1 MQPMKTHMDID
12 TKLLAK
18 AMKLGGHR
26 TKREAVNA
34 ALLDY
39 INLRRREELLNLRG
53 TLRWEGNLDQMRKR
67 RVP

>member
-1 MQPMKTHMDID
+1 MNKDNLESIRKD
-12 TKLLAK
+12 
-18 AMKLGGHR
+18 
-26 TKREAVNA
+26 KRDNA